1 MFTLG
6 ILSTPAS
13 QRYLN
18 WSNDLLPLEEPIAQ
32 ALSLALI
39 PIGVVAVGLYGIC
52 VELYFHT
59 NSFVEEYS
67 DTVTALVIH
76 AKGELSAKIEQL
88 TQLSS
93 GTSKQAKLG
102 SVLPIPVEDVTEQL
116 LTEIRRIGAEADEW
130 LDCIGRGKGHLRSSA
145 AWLAVV
151 ATVIVALVFILTL
164 NVPVNTTLI
173 VEYAGGFPTILF
185 IYNIFK
191 FRSIEAKLDKA
202 RID

>member
-1 MFTLG
+1 ML
-6 ILSTPAS
+6 AS
-13 QRYLN
+13 RRYLK
-18 WSNDLLPLEEPIAQ
+18 WSNNLLPLEEPIAQ

-67 DTVTALVIH
+67 EIVTALVIH

-88 TQLSS
+88 TQLSF
-93 GTSKQAKLG
+93 GASKQSKVG

-130 LDCIGRGKGHLRSSA
+130 LDCIGRGKSYLRSSA

-164 NVPVNTTLI
+164 NVPVNTTLLI
-173 VEYAGGFPTILF
+173 EYAGGFPTILF
-185 IYNIFK
+185 AYNIFK
-191 FRSIEAKLDKA
+191 FRAVEAKLDKA